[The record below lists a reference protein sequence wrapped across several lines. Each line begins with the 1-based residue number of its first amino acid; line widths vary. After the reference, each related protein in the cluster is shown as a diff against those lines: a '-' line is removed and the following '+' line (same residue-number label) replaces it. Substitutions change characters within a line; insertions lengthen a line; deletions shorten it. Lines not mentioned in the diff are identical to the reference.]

1 MNRRAEMVTAECQ
14 CRSGSSSVG
23 NFGGPRRTRTC
34 DPLIKSPG
42 EPPTENNADD
52 PGAEDSETWADRLS
66 SWVVLI
72 RSIW

>member
-34 DPLIKSPG
+34 DPLIKSPTQDQ
-42 EPPTENNADD
+42 TEENQDD
-52 PGAEDSETWADRLS
+52 PSQEKSDG
-66 SWVVLI
+66 
-72 RSIW
+72 